1 MLFKKLIQIPNHVG
15 SRLDAFPHKWGK
27 RRGRDKSGPYG
38 PHSCRPPFGPDL
50 SRPPFG
56 PDLSRPPFG
65 PDLSRPRFGPDLSR
79 PRFMAFDKLSAFLLQ
94 SAQATSNFNGR

>member
-38 PHSCRPPFGPDL
+38 PHSCRPPY
-50 SRPPFG
+50 R
-56 PDLSRPPFG
+56 
-65 PDLSRPRFGPDLSR
+65 PDLSR

-94 SAQATSNFNGR
+94 SAQATSNFNDR